1 MAFVRNMML
10 YNLYSCNIS
19 YLYISIH
26 IYVYLYMHMNLLPG
40 IDLGDLDARAPATAS
55 AFAVGRRT
63 PSFRDGNG
71 RERSTIQKKNKN
83 QMDCRH

>member
-1 MAFVRNMML
+1 
-10 YNLYSCNIS
+10 
-19 YLYISIH
+19 
-26 IYVYLYMHMNLLPG
+26 MHMNLLPG

-71 RERSTIQKKNKN
+71 RERSTIQKKTKTRWTAGISYLI
-83 QMDCRH
+83 DVYSILVHAS